1 MRSATVT
8 AALWFLVGV
17 AVALGWT
24 SLWVIT
30 LPFAVVL
37 AVVVLRRGL
46 RDRWL
51 WSTALIGAAVVF
63 LFFGVR
69 QWGVPGCSGGNSDT
83 GSVTIR
89 PGEGAAES
97 RCGGLPATPMITVAI
112 LAGTIGVG
120 GLVARSVFT
129 TTRAFGEDT

>member
-8 AALWFLVGV
+8 AAVWFLVGV

-24 SLWVIT
+24 SLWVVT
-30 LPFAVVL
+30 LPLAVVL

-69 QWGVPGCSGGNSDT
+69 QWGVPDCSGGNSDT

-97 RCGGLPATPMITVAI
+97 RCGGLPATPVIIVAI
-112 LAGTIGVG
+112 LARGIGVG
-120 GLVARSVFT
+120 GLVGRSVFT
-129 TTRAFGEDT
+129 TTRR